1 MYDLLIKGGRVIDPA
16 QNLDDILDVAIN
28 GGKIATV
35 AKDIPSQET
44 RQVVDAADKII
55 TPGLIDVHC
64 HVYDGVI
71 KIAVEPDTAGVKQ
84 GVTTVVDGGSAGE
97 ASFGGF
103 LKYIIPSSRTTVFC
117 FLNLDSRGQ
126 IVTPE
131 MREWDDANLDA
142 IVATTD
148 AHRDI
153 IKGIK
158 LRLVGKFIGNVG
170 VEVVKVA
177 KKAAKKCGLPLMV
190 HIGDYEKKVSPTLT
204 QEFLPLMETGDILSH
219 FFTAKHGS
227 PMRPDGTVIPELKEA
242 MERGVILDTAVG
254 KMNFSFDVARKSMA
268 QGILPT
274 TVSTDLTTLSLYGP
288 TYGLTATMSRFMA
301 LGLDL
306 KQLIEM
312 TTINP
317 ARAISAEKKMGSL
330 KPGMDADVSILELLA
345 GTWRLEDSEQQ
356 TIKATKLISPVSAV
370 KSGQLIPSQPVSQPQ
385 PVD

>member
-1 MYDLLIKGGRVIDPA
+1 
-16 QNLDDILDVAIN
+16 
-28 GGKIATV
+28 
-35 AKDIPSQET
+35 
-44 RQVVDAADKII
+44 
-55 TPGLIDVHC
+55 
-64 HVYDGVI
+64 
-71 KIAVEPDTAGVKQ
+71 
-84 GVTTVVDGGSAGE
+84 
-97 ASFGGF
+97 
-103 LKYIIPSSRTTVFC
+103 
-117 FLNLDSRGQ
+117 
-126 IVTPE
+126 
-131 MREWDDANLDA
+131 
-142 IVATTD
+142 
-148 AHRDI
+148 
-153 IKGIK
+153 
-158 LRLVGKFIGNVG
+158 
-170 VEVVKVA
+170 
-177 KKAAKKCGLPLMV
+177 
-190 HIGDYEKKVSPTLT
+190 
-204 QEFLPLMETGDILSH
+204 
-219 FFTAKHGS
+219 
-227 PMRPDGTVIPELKEA
+227 
-242 MERGVILDTAVG
+242 
-254 KMNFSFDVARKSMA
+254 MNFSFDVARKSMA